1 MASNYQPLPFH
12 RLDSGA
18 GYFRPRQ
25 QLPEQV
31 GMDDP
36 ALSVMTDLS
45 QVTAYT
51 TELATPLNKALE
63 TMIKRGVRL
72 LLVRDA
78 DGQIVGLLTS
88 RDIEGEKPGRILAKA
103 GGAWEDLL
111 VADIMTLK
119 PKLEVLLMEDVSN
132 ARVGDII
139 ATLRQ
144 VNRQHAMVL
153 DHDPE
158 TGKPA
163 VRGLFSLSQIGLLLG
178 LDIDP
183 AQQPTTYAELE
194 RAGIDYPILSSE
206 LYPDTPGA
214 GLA

>member
-1 MASNYQPLPFH
+1 MPQTYQPLPFH
-12 RLDSGA
+12 HIENGA

-25 QLPEQV
+25 QLPEHV
-31 GMDDP
+31 TEDDP
-36 ALSVMTDLS
+36 AVNAMTDLS

-51 TELATPLNKALE
+51 TELATPIPKALE
-63 TMIKRGVRL
+63 NMVKRGVRM

-88 RDIEGEKPGRILAKA
+88 RDIEGDKPNRILAKA
-103 GGAWEDLL
+103 GGSWEDLL

-119 PKLEVLLMEDVSN
+119 PKLEVLLMEDVAS

-139 ATLRQ
+139 VTLRQ

-153 DHDPE
+153 DTDPR
-158 TGKPA
+158 TGQPA
-163 VRGLFSLSQIGLLLG
+163 VRGIFSLSQIGLQLG

-183 AQQPTTYAELE
+183 EHHPTTYSDLE
-194 RAGIDYPILSSE
+194 RARAPQ
-206 LYPDTPGA
+206 
-214 GLA
+214 

>member
-1 MASNYQPLPFH
+1 MANPYQPLPFH
-12 RLDSGA
+12 RLDAGA

-25 QLPEQV
+25 HLPEHV
-31 GMDDP
+31 TADDP

-45 QVTAYT
+45 QVTTYT
-51 TELATPLNKALE
+51 TELATPLSKAQE
-63 TMIKRGVRL
+63 TMIKRGVRM

-88 RDIEGEKPGRILAKA
+88 RDIESDRPDRILTKA

-119 PKLEVLLMEDVSN
+119 PKLEVLLMENVVN

-144 VNRQHAMVL
+144 VNRQHAMVV
-153 DHDPE
+153 DSDPK

-178 LDIDP
+178 LEIDP
-183 AQQPTTYAELE
+183 ARQPTTFADLE
-194 RAGIDYPILSSE
+194 RAGIDYPLTAADLLS
-206 LYPDTPGA
+206 
-214 GLA
+214 